1 MYIPAPFSR
10 RVRRFRTFSHRSL
23 LSPFST
29 ILVDFIAVLGHFLG
43 QNRSKMAYKGQKVQ
57 KVMVQ
62 PIVSFLMVVKVLF
75 SRYKVLKSGAIGA
88 RVWFDISFILL
99 LVTGTTAKHFKCSMI
114 FLSFLHCLF
123 VEGRLSCV
131 LTQYL

>member
-1 MYIPAPFSR
+1 
-10 RVRRFRTFSHRSL
+10 
-23 LSPFST
+23 
-29 ILVDFIAVLGHFLG
+29 
-43 QNRSKMAYKGQKVQ
+43 MAYKGQKVQ

-114 FLSFLHCLF
+114 FLSFFLF
-123 VEGRLSCV
+123 FSGDFISRTNAVSNQKDLATLV
-131 LTQYL
+131 TAHI